1 VLYRINGG
9 RVVDG
14 VERERERGRERE
26 GGRES
31 WRWERGLRLIR
42 LRYGVGEQMDLL
54 WQVAGEGSGVPVR
67 VGIIGKQLLQ
77 ISCILI

>member
-1 VLYRINGG
+1 
-9 RVVDG
+9 
-14 VERERERGRERE
+14 
-26 GGRES
+26 
-31 WRWERGLRLIR
+31 
-42 LRYGVGEQMDLL
+42 MDLL